1 MELVQ
6 VGLFEVFKL
15 DPSIIHVTI
24 FTKAHFECMMRCK
37 GKEVMEENNFLA
49 KVCWKQAPVKG
60 KEIQKMLQW
69 FQMGLKEHEWPIRAS
84 LGGLFIV
91 HWTIPWGD
99 LLEEF
104 FVLASLQKMEES
116 KPWYVVR
123 ISQLTRCS

>member
-1 MELVQ
+1 
-6 VGLFEVFKL
+6 
-15 DPSIIHVTI
+15 
-24 FTKAHFECMMRCK
+24 MRCK